1 MIMRMNHDHPD
12 ENQPPDHLEIANQ
25 ILAQISH
32 KHNTTPDPQMGGMTP
47 EQVFRLCFI
56 PWDVKG
62 SPIQCNAG
70 IPLARLES
78 GLFFRQARTFL
89 CAVRDAGGV
98 KATASKNLNRKFVGE
113 MVEALLTEEERTDI
127 LGFFKVHNERMV
139 FPLHLVRVVS
149 KAAGLLRLAKGQF
162 TVPQRKQALL
172 APERAGEL
180 YRDLFLAYFTRF
192 NLGYLTRYGPDAHA
206 IQDYAGYTLYRL
218 GVVAGDWRPVEGL
231 ENEVLLPGVRE
242 EVKAEIGDDEFWGVA
257 FLLET
262 RIIRPLLKWGLL
274 EGRYEQ
280 AESRHFKV
288 LNAIR
293 ITPLYR
299 EFLRFDVG

>member
-12 ENQPPDHLEIANQ
+12 ENRPPDHLEIENQ

-32 KHNTTPDPQMGGMTP
+32 QHNTTPDPQMGGMTP

-56 PWDVKG
+56 PWGVKG

-98 KATASKNLNRKFVGE
+98 KATATKNLNRKFVGE
-113 MVEALLTEEERTDI
+113 MVEALLTEKERTDI
-127 LGFFKVHNERMV
+127 LGYFKVLDERMV
-139 FPLHLVRVVS
+139 FPLHLVRVVC

-162 TVPQRKQALL
+162 SVPQRKQVLL

-180 YRDLFLAYFTRF
+180 YRDLFLAYFMRF
-192 NLGYLTRYGPDAHA
+192 NLGYLMQYGPDARA
-206 IQDYAGYTLYRL
+206 IQEYAGYSLYRL
-218 GVVAGDWRPVEGL
+218 GVVAGDWRPVDGVA
-231 ENEVLLPGVRE
+231 NEILLPGVRE
-242 EVKAEIGDDEFWGVA
+242 DVEAEIRDNDFYRVSY
-257 FLLET
+257 LLET
-262 RIIRPLLKWGLL
+262 RIIGPLIKWGLL
-274 EGRYEQ
+274 EGRYEGV
-280 AESRHFKV
+280 EGRNFKV
-288 LNAIR
+288 LTAIR
-293 ITPLYR
+293 ITPLYS
-299 EFLRFDVG
+299 EFLRFELT